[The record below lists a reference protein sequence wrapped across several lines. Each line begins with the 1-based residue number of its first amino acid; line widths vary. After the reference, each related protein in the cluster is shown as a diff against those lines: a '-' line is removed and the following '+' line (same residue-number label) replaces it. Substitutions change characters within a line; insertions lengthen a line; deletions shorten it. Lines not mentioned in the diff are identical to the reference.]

1 MFALLFAERP
11 LWVTSRHITS
21 DCSTGGYAMNT
32 VEKLLA
38 RNTNVYESELLL
50 SCVLEK
56 EFGRTVVRIFLR
68 KSSSRSIKNS
78 FSTVFDVKQSFEG
91 RNFENSVRASALFN
105 TSRSFILLATVGSRP
120 EAAIENPAETGLPVC
135 SCCWLKLSFCVSRI
149 PSQQGQRPRVREC
162 RVRVRW

>member
-1 MFALLFAERP
+1 MRLQDNLTNDHEKRYNSIHQQRSLLNVLRRSIEIA
-11 LWVTSRHITS
+11 VTSRHITS

-105 TSRSFILLATVGSRP
+105 TSRSFILLATVGIRP
-120 EAAIENPAETGLPVC
+120 ITASPCLLKPVGFAATGYY
-135 SCCWLKLSFCVSRI
+135 SKLFAT
-149 PSQQGQRPRVREC
+149 
-162 RVRVRW
+162 